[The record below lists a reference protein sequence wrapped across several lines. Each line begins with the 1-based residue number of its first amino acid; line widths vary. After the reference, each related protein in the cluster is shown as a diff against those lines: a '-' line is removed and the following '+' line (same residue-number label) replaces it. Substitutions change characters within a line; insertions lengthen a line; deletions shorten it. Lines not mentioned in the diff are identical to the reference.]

1 MVLGDIKGG
10 DLARDVVMKT
20 KAECD
25 EIAREKPQ
33 ARTSLGR
40 ADQQEDAY
48 EDMHAFQDPL

>member
-1 MVLGDIKGG
+1 MVLGDVKGG
-10 DLARDVVMKT
+10 DLARDVIMKT

-33 ARTSLGR
+33 ARPSPGR

-48 EDMHAFQDPL
+48 EDTHAFQDPL